1 MQQHSLFDLHVGQS
15 ARIADLATAAELGR
29 RLRSLGFLPGMPVTL
44 TGRALFGLS
53 MAVRILGSTVT
64 LSRRNAR
71 KVLVVS

>member
-1 MQQHSLFDLHVGQS
+1 MTQHSLADLHVGQS
-15 ARIADLATAAELGR
+15 ARIADLCADGELVR
-29 RLRSLGFLPGMPVTL
+29 RLRSMGFLPGMPVTL

-64 LSRRNAR
+64 LSRRSAR